1 MRCVTARASLPRAST
16 ANARG
21 RGATRGYYASRARLE
36 LEMLDELIE
45 MLSNLVEMLDSFCGF
60 VIKFMK
66 LSCHT

>member
-1 MRCVTARASLPRAST
+1 MTARASLPRAST
-16 ANARG
+16 ANARE
-21 RGATRGYYASRARLE
+21 RGATRGYGSRARLE